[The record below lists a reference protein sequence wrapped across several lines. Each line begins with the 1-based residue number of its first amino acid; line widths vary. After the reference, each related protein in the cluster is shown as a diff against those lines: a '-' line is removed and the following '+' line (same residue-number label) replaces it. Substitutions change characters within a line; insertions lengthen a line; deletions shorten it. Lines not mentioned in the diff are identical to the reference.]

1 MTSSANRTPEQIRS
15 DLESEREQ
23 LASAVEHLR
32 DELGQ
37 ATNIAGKL
45 PVLAA
50 GAASAGFVLAGGL
63 GATVRLLTRAAA
75 ARRRSRRAPAAG
87 RSGAAEHPSNPPRR
101 RDARRHMSPQLYG
114 AWHRSGVRERSR
126 RSPCVQGKR
135 L

>member
-63 GATVRLLTRAAA
+63 GATVRLLTR
-75 ARRRSRRAPAAG
+75 RAPHGDG
-87 RSGAAEHPSNPPRR
+87 RGERRPLVAPGAT
-101 RDARRHMSPQLYG
+101 G
-114 AWHRSGVRERSR
+114 
-126 RSPCVQGKR
+126 
-135 L
+135 